1 MTAVSTADTA
11 SRPRSHTP
19 SRRRV
24 RLVLAGLSACGLAAL
39 AWASFVPPL
48 PRLIYNPS
56 DSVAVGWY
64 RVEPLHGQPNSLP
77 RLLSVGSIVLT
88 HLPADAAALAAQRGY
103 LPASV
108 PLLKRVGAVAPQ
120 HVCVFDA
127 LVWIDGVP
135 VAAVRPADRLGRP
148 LSSWP
153 QCRRLRPGEL
163 FLLSAANPASFDS
176 RYFGPVSASTVI
188 GIAHPVWLESRP

>member
-39 AWASFVPPL
+39 AWASFVHPL

-64 RVEPLHGQPNSLP
+64 RVDPLGDATGSLP
-77 RLLSVGSIVLT
+77 RLLSVGRIVLT
-88 HLPADAAALAAQRGY
+88 TLPPEAAALAAQRGY
-103 LPASV
+103 LPARV

-135 VAAVRPADRLGRP
+135 VAAVRPADRQGRP

-163 FLLSAANPASFDS
+163 FLLSATNPASFDS
-176 RYFGPVSASTVI
+176 RYFGPVSASAVI
-188 GIAHPVWLESRP
+188 GAAHPIWLEARP